1 MHEESQMFKSKAAVL
16 CQCQLEVS
24 GLLFCIASGGNIPCI
39 SRVNVKMGGIN
50 TVPDPQSVSVLTDP
64 TNPTIV
70 MGTFDSFWST

>member
-1 MHEESQMFKSKAAVL
+1 V
-16 CQCQLEVS
+16 
-24 GLLFCIASGGNIPCI
+24 

-70 MGTFDSFWST
+70 MGMLDPSHVNQEKGA

>member
-1 MHEESQMFKSKAAVL
+1 MEFT
-16 CQCQLEVS
+16 
-24 GLLFCIASGGNIPCI
+24 CI

-70 MGTFDSFWST
+70 MGMSLVPAPQSP